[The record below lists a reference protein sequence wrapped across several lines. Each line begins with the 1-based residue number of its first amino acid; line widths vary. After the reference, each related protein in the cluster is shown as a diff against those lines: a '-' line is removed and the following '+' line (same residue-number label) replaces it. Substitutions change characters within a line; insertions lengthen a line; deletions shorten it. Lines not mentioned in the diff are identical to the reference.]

1 MTTTS
6 RREEVLLEKL
16 RAATL
21 ALRDTLDERDALLQ
35 ARSEPIAIVGMGCRF
50 PGGADDPDAF
60 WGLLADG
67 RDGVSALARRWAEVG
82 ERAPADA
89 PRWAGLL
96 TSAIDE
102 FDPGFFG
109 ISPREA
115 ATLDPQQ
122 RLLLEVGWEALED
135 AGIPPHVLKDSRTGV
150 YIGATNTDY
159 AGLLA
164 RAPGADQDAYAITGN
179 LLSVAAGRLA
189 YTWGLQGP
197 CMTIDTVCSSSLV
210 TVHLACQSLRAG
222 ECGLALAGGVNLILS
237 AAAMAGV
244 QRTQALAPDGRC
256 KTFDA
261 LANGFARGEGCGIV
275 VLKRMGDAVRDG
287 DRVWA
292 VIRGS
297 AINQD
302 GASTG
307 LTAPNVRAQAAM
319 LRAALANAGVAADQV
334 GFVETHGT
342 GTSLG
347 DPIEVEAL
355 REVLGAPRAD
365 GSRCLLG
372 AVKTNLGHLEAA
384 AGIAGLIKAA
394 LVLRNG
400 VVPRNLNFRGIN
412 PRIRIE
418 GTALALA
425 SEASEWPPGPRI
437 AGVSA
442 FGLSGTN
449 AHVILADVAT
459 SEAAAAPVRAAE
471 LFVVSARTADGL
483 AAACGRLV
491 GHAAEA
497 GLGDLARSLA
507 CSRSPLE
514 WRAAVVA
521 TSRAELDAALAGLA
535 RGEAPAPA
543 QRGALP
549 RTRGGLAFLFTGQGA
564 QVAGMGQGLHAAWPA
579 FRAAFD
585 ECAGLFDEVLPRR
598 LTEVMWGAEAGLID
612 RTEYTQPALFCLQV
626 GLVALW
632 RSWGV
637 EPGLLAG
644 HSVGE
649 LAAAWAAGVFGLAD
663 AVKLVAARGRLMGA
677 LPAGGAMVTIAADEA
692 AVRAAIGGAA
702 AVAVAAI
709 NGPAHTVI
717 AGAEAG
723 VLAIAGEFAGRGVKT
738 RRLAVSHAFHS
749 PLVEPML
756 AAFERV
762 AAEVVYAAPTRALV
776 ANVTGALAGAEVATP
791 GYWVRHARE
800 AVRFADGVR
809 ALWAAGARTFVELG
823 PRPALLA
830 SVPECVVGEPR
841 LVASLRAGRGESSA
855 MLAALA
861 GVWLEGH
868 DIDWRGVFPDGGRR
882 AQLPHYP
889 WQRRR
894 CWFEAATGEVVAAA
908 EPEVG
913 AYYDELAHGDVL
925 ADGRG
930 ELDGG
935 ERYLTFA
942 PFAAPVPGF
951 SWLLATVDPTGHPD
965 QARRVIA
972 AQREMRAVLLRDV
985 AFTQCRRVLDIGCGY
1000 GTDLVVLAG
1009 RHPHLELHGHTV
1021 SAEQVRLAT
1030 QRADRAGVAER
1041 VTVVR
1046 RDSAQGPWM
1055 ADYDLVF
1062 GVEVACHVRDKAA
1075 LFAQAGAHLRA
1086 DGWLVL
1092 SDFVAETSSD
1102 IEHAEAG
1109 SFLATAE
1116 RWAEVLTRGGL
1127 RLSVVVDVSP
1137 EIANFLEDP
1146 EFAAN
1151 LARLRGAGA
1160 GVVDAALHSYD
1171 RLGHLL
1177 RERLASYVLMTA
1189 RKAEA
1194 GVDDAALLADN
1205 MRALTRRSAYA
1216 AVRGAADDGVFLEVV
1231 WSAAAR
1237 PTRRDEPRR
1246 WLVVGGGALGG
1257 RVQRRLA
1264 ALGHAVA
1271 ADVPV
1276 MDAFAG
1282 AAPTDVVHLG
1292 SLEAA
1297 AGPGPAAFATALA
1310 RGADDVLATLHGLT
1324 RGRWRDPPRLWL
1336 VTRGAQATVA
1346 GEDVDPHQAP
1356 VIGLGRVIAAEHPE
1370 LRCVRVDLAG
1380 GELGRDDADD
1390 EVAALVDEL
1399 LGDDAEDEVALR
1411 AGGRRVARLVRHA
1424 APTVAA
1430 RLAVDGTYLIT
1441 GGLGGLG
1448 LAVAGWLADQGV
1460 RRLVLVGR
1468 QGAASADQQAA
1479 VAALVERGVSVTVA
1493 RADVGERA
1501 DVERVLAEIRASGS
1515 RLRGVVHAAGA
1526 ADPALLADLTPA
1538 RLRGQLAAKARGA
1551 LLLDALTREEDLAC
1565 FVMFAS
1571 VAGLLGLAGT
1581 GGYAAANAVLDAL
1594 AHHRRARG
1602 LAALSVD
1609 WGVFTGVGLATRA
1622 GERAA
1627 AAYTAGMR
1635 GMTAADGFAA
1645 LGRLLGGD
1653 RAQVGVVPFDAA
1665 QWVESHPA
1673 AAGSRRLAPLLAS
1686 AVTAARA
1693 GGELRGRVAAAD
1705 PGARAGVL
1713 LAALRRH
1720 AAEVLRIP
1728 FESFDVAAPL
1738 TELGMDSLMGLELRN
1753 RVEVALA
1760 LKAPPTLLWTYP
1772 TVAALADHLLAELG
1786 GGADDDDDDDAAAL
1800 IDAEFEAL
1808 A

>member
-1 MTTTS
+1 MTTS
-6 RREEVLLEKL
+6 RREEVLLERL

-60 WGLLADG
+60 WELLADG

-82 ERAPADA
+82 EQAPAEG

-96 TSAIDE
+96 TGAIDG
-102 FDPGFFG
+102 FDAGFFG

-122 RLLLEVGWEALED
+122 RLLLEVGWEALAD
-135 AGIPPHVLKDSRTGV
+135 AGIPTHVLKDSRTGV
-150 YIGATNTDY
+150 YVGATNTDY

-164 RAPGADQDAYAITGN
+164 RAPAAEQDAYAITGN

-210 TVHLACQSLRAG
+210 AVHLACQSLRAG
-222 ECGLALAGGVNLILS
+222 ECERALAGGVNLILS
-237 AAAMAGV
+237 AASMTGV

-261 LANGFARGEGCGIV
+261 LANGFARGEGCGVV
-275 VLKRMGDAVRDG
+275 VLRRMRDAIRDG

-319 LRAALANAGVAADQV
+319 LRAALANAGVAAEQV

-394 LVLRNG
+394 LVLRRG
-400 VVPRNLNFRGIN
+400 VVPRNLNFRAIN
-412 PRIRIE
+412 PRVRIE

-425 SEASEWPPGPRI
+425 SEATSWPPGSRPRI

-442 FGLSGTN
+442 FGMSGTN
-449 AHVILADVAT
+449 VHVILEEVAAREVAT
-459 SEAAAAPVRAAE
+459 APVRAAE
-471 LFVVSARTADGL
+471 LVVVSAKTEAGL

-491 GHAAEA
+491 GHATEA

-507 CSRSPLE
+507 STRSPLE

-521 TSRAELDAALAGLA
+521 TSRAELAAGLAGLV
-535 RGEAPAPA
+535 RGDVPPGAL
-543 QRGALP
+543 RGALP
-549 RTRGGLAFLFTGQGA
+549 RTRGGLAFLFSGQGA

-585 ECAGLFDEVLPRR
+585 ECAGLFDGELPRP
-598 LTEVMWGAEAGLID
+598 LAEVIWGAEPGLID
-612 RTEYTQPALFCLQV
+612 RTEYTQPALLCLQV

-692 AVRAAIGGAA
+692 AVRAAVGDDAR
-702 AVAVAAI
+702 VAVAAI
-709 NGPAHTVI
+709 NGPAQVVI
-717 AGAEAG
+717 AGVEAAVLAVAEA
-723 VLAIAGEFAGRGVKT
+723 FAGRGVKT

-762 AAEVVYAAPTRALV
+762 AAQVVYAAPTRALV
-776 ANVTGALAGAEVATP
+776 ANVTGALAGAEIATP

-809 ALWAAGARTFVELG
+809 ALWAAGARTFVEVG

-830 SVPECVVGEPR
+830 SVPECVAGEPR
-841 LVASLRAGRGESSA
+841 LLASLRSGRDESSA
-855 MLAALA
+855 MLAGLA
-861 GVWLEGH
+861 GLWLEGH
-868 DIDWRGVFPDGGRR
+868 EVDWRGVFPDGGRR
-882 AQLPHYP
+882 VALPMYP
-889 WQRRR
+889 WQRQR
-894 CWFEAATGEVVAAA
+894 CWFTAAA
-908 EPEVG
+908 RPEVG
-913 AYYDELAHGDVL
+913 AYYDELAQGDVL

-930 ELDGG
+930 EVDGG

-942 PFAAPVPGF
+942 PFVAPVPGF

-965 QARRVIA
+965 QARRVVE
-972 AQREMRAVLLRDV
+972 AQREMRAVLLREV
-985 AFTQCRRVLDIGCGY
+985 EFAACRRVLDIGCGY

-1030 QRADRAGVAER
+1030 QRAQRAGVAER

-1046 RDSAQGPWM
+1046 QDSAQGPWM
-1055 ADYDLVF
+1055 ADYELVF
-1062 GVEVACHVRDKAA
+1062 GVEVACHVQDKAA
-1075 LFAQAGAHLRA
+1075 LLRHAGAHLRPG
-1086 DGWLVL
+1086 GWLVL

-1109 SFLATAE
+1109 SFLATAQ
-1116 RWAEVLTRGGL
+1116 RWAEVLTGGGL
-1127 RLSVVVDVSP
+1127 RLSAVVDVSP
-1137 EIANFLEDP
+1137 EIANFLVDP
-1146 EFAAN
+1146 EFAGN
-1151 LARLRGAGA
+1151 LARLRGTAG

-1189 RKAEA
+1189 RKAE
-1194 GVDDAALLADN
+1194 GVDPAVLLADN
-1205 MRALTRRSAYA
+1205 MRALARRSAYA
-1216 AVRGAADDGVFLEVV
+1216 AVRGADDGPFLAVA
-1231 WSAAAR
+1231 WAAGERPAR
-1237 PTRRDEPRR
+1237 REQSRR
-1246 WLVVGGGALGG
+1246 WLVIGGGALAGQ
-1257 RVQRRLA
+1257 VQRRLA

-1271 ADVPV
+1271 ADVPAV
-1276 MDAFAG
+1276 SAFAG

-1292 SLEAA
+1292 SVEVAA
-1297 AGPGPAAFATALA
+1297 APGPAAFAAALT

-1324 RGRWRDPPRLWL
+1324 GGRWRDAPRLWL

-1370 LRCVRVDLAG
+1370 LRCVRIDLEGDAP
-1380 GELGRDDADD
+1380 GRGDRGREDFGRGDD

-1399 LGDDAEDEVALR
+1399 LADDAEDEVALR
-1411 AGGRRVARLVRHA
+1411 AGGRLVARLVRHA
-1424 APTVAA
+1424 PAMEAA

-1448 LAVAGWLADQGV
+1448 LAVAGWLADRGV
-1460 RRLVLVGR
+1460 RRLVLAGR
-1468 QGAASADQQAA
+1468 QGAASAGQQAA
-1479 VAALVERGVSVTVA
+1479 VAALVERGVAVTVA
-1493 RADVGERA
+1493 RADVGDRA
-1501 DVERVLAEIRASGS
+1501 DVERVLAEIRASES

-1526 ADPALLADLTPA
+1526 ADPAMLADLTPA

-1551 LLLDALTREEDLAC
+1551 LLLDALTREEELSC

-1571 VAGLLGLAGT
+1571 VAGLLGLPGT

-1609 WGVFTGVGLATRA
+1609 WGVFAGVGLATRA

-1635 GMTAADGFAA
+1635 GMTAEQGFAA

-1665 QWVESHPA
+1665 QFVESHPA
-1673 AAGSRRLAPLLAS
+1673 VAGSRRLAPLLAT
-1686 AVTAARA
+1686 AVTTARA
-1693 GGELRGRVAAAD
+1693 RGELRDQIAAAD
-1705 PGARAGVL
+1705 PGARGGVL
-1713 LAALRRH
+1713 LAGLRRH

-1728 FESFDVAAPL
+1728 VAAFDVAAPL

-1760 LKAPPTLLWTYP
+1760 IKAPSTLLWIYP
-1772 TVAALADHLLAELG
+1772 TVTALAGHLLAELG
-1786 GGADDDDDDDAAAL
+1786 GGTNEDDDDAAAL